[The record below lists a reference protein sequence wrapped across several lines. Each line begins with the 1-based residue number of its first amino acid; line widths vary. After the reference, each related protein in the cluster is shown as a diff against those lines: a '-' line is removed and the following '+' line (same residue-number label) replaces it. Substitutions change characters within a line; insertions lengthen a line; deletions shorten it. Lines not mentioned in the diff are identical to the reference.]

1 MNNLP
6 CVGYSA
12 NTANAIVYS
21 LLAGFIQ
28 YLINTDWV
36 RSLLASYYRPANGLE
51 LTEEERLLVKNPF
64 KIEIKTPDV
73 ISPCRKLT
81 ATGKLLKFALFSL
94 IMFSVA
100 MIMNQYDPASNR
112 NCRTYTMR
120 DFTKSL
126 GFSSIGAVFYL
137 LINWPMKPVWLNIF
151 GYVNPGAVA
160 QGNTEESQEN
170 CRKTSAF
177 GWLILG
183 LIMFLM
189 LLIGY
194 NLVNLIKMY

>member
-6 CVGYSA
+6 CVSYSA
-12 NTANAIVYS
+12 NTTNAIVYS
-21 LLAGFIQ
+21 LLAGVIQ
-28 YLINTDWV
+28 YLINTDWA
-36 RSLLASYYRPANGLE
+36 RSLLASYYRPANGKA
-51 LTEEERLLVKNPF
+51 LTEEEKLLVKNPF
-64 KIEIKTPDV
+64 KIEIKTPGV

-94 IMFSVA
+94 VMFGVA
-100 MIMNQYDPASNR
+100 IVMNRYDPESNR
-112 NCRTYTMR
+112 NCRKYTMR

-126 GFSSIGAVFYL
+126 GFSSFGAIFYL
-137 LINWPMKPVWLNIF
+137 LINWPMKSVWINLF
-151 GYVNPGAVA
+151 GYVSPGAVS
-160 QGNTEESQEN
+160 QGNSEESQEN

-189 LLIGY
+189 LLIVY